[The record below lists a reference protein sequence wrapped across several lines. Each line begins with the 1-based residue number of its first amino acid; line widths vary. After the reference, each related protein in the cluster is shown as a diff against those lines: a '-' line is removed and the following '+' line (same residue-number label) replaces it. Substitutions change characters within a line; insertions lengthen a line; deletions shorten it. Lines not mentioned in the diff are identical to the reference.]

1 MPSSVS
7 DNPTFIEDKDVDDDA
22 IGIEGPNESPASFR
36 RRAPWFMLFVE
47 DGGERLSFL
56 EIEEGWEFE
65 LKPIADSTTV
75 AAVVDVSTDFF
86 NTVSIPGDKEVA
98 DTKKKMKM
106 KATFLNGNI
115 FRLYVI
121 SRVIDFQ

>member
-1 MPSSVS
+1 MPSPVS
-7 DNPTFIEDKDVDDDA
+7 NNPTFIEDKDVDDDA

-65 LKPIADSTTV
+65 LKPITDSATV
-75 AAVVDVSTDFF
+75 AAVVDVSTDLFDA
-86 NTVSIPGDKEVA
+86 VSIPGDKEVA

-106 KATFLNGNI
+106 KATFLNGSI

-121 SRVIDFQ
+121 SRVIDLQ

>member
-1 MPSSVS
+1 MPSPVA

-47 DGGERLSFL
+47 DGGGRLSFL
-56 EIEEGWEFE
+56 EIEEGWKFE
-65 LKPIADSTTV
+65 LKPITDSATV
-75 AAVVDVSTDFF
+75 AAVVDVSTDLFDA
-86 NTVSIPGDKEVA
+86 VSIPGDKEVA

-121 SRVIDFQ
+121 SSVIDLQ

>member
-47 DGGERLSFL
+47 DGGGRLSSL

-65 LKPIADSTTV
+65 LKPITDSATV
-75 AAVVDVSTDFF
+75 EAVEDVSIDFF

-106 KATFLNGNI
+106 NVTYLIGNI
-115 FRLYVI
+115 FCFFLVYFN
-121 SRVIDFQ
+121 DDL

>member
-1 MPSSVS
+1 MPSPVS
-7 DNPTFIEDKDVDDDA
+7 NNPTFIEDKDVDDDA

-47 DGGERLSFL
+47 DGDGRLSFL

-65 LKPIADSTTV
+65 LKPITDSATV
-75 AAVVDVSTDFF
+75 AAVVDVSTDLFDA
-86 NTVSIPGDKEVA
+86 VSIPGDKEVA

-121 SRVIDFQ
+121 SRVIDSQ